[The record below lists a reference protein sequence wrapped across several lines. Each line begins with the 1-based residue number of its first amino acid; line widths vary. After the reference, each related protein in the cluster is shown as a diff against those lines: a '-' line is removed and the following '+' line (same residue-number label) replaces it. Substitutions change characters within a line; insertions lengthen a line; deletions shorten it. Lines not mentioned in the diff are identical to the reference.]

1 MNLSPSE
8 KDLILFWILVYHN
21 KEQKSNVGQ
30 ELMRV
35 NEDGA
40 KRLIKTGNALM
51 KKFTSFTNEAKSPVS

>member
-21 KEQKSNVGQ
+21 KEQKSNMGQ

-40 KRLIKTGNALM
+40 KRLIKTG
-51 KKFTSFTNEAKSPVS
+51 